1 MRQKRAK
8 AYKKQMT
15 VYTHTFKFR
24 EPYQTIVDAEL
35 VLNCDSAKFDIKKGL
50 NRTIQGE
57 TKPMI
62 TQCCMHALYESKNQ
76 YAIDTAKGFER
87 RRCNH
92 REPIPPKECI
102 ESITIIDGE
111 NKHRYIVAAQDV
123 ETRKVLRK
131 VPGIPLVF
139 MNRLVMV
146 MEPLSHASAR
156 YTTDFERK
164 KLTLGLNNA
173 KTAGIQQLSALVS
186 ESAVSNK
193 ESKPTSSNS
202 SKRKGPKEP
211 NPLSMKK
218 KKVDQPRPEPKV
230 KKTRRKTKSSK
241 KEDTEGGVE
250 CEDSE
255 QGQLRSES
263 VAVTEADGVL
273 KSSGE
278 IDEEEESTSSN

>member
-1 MRQKRAK
+1 
-8 AYKKQMT
+8 MT

-50 NRTIQGE
+50 DRTIQGE

-62 TQCCMHALYESKNQ
+62 TQCCMQALYDSKNQ
-76 YAIDTAKGFER
+76 YAIDTAKDFER

-92 REPIPPKECI
+92 REPIPPRECI

-111 NKHRYIVAAQDV
+111 NKHRYIVAAQDM

-156 YTTDFERK
+156 YTANFERK

-173 KTAGIQQLSALVS
+173 KTAGIQQLAVQQLAALVPGVLASTEES
-186 ESAVSNK
+186 E
-193 ESKPTSSNS
+193 PTSSNS
-202 SKRKGPKEP
+202 NKRKGPKEP
-211 NPLSMKK
+211 NPLSIKK
-218 KKVDQPRPEPKV
+218 KKVEQPRPEPKV
-230 KKTRRKTKSSK
+230 KKTRRKTKSNK
-241 KEDTEGGVE
+241 KDDTERVTESKG
-250 CEDSE
+250 SE
-255 QGQLRSES
+255 QGQVISDSAAEKR
-263 VAVTEADGVL
+263 AEADDVVKILG
-273 KSSGE
+273 
-278 IDEEEESTSSN
+278 